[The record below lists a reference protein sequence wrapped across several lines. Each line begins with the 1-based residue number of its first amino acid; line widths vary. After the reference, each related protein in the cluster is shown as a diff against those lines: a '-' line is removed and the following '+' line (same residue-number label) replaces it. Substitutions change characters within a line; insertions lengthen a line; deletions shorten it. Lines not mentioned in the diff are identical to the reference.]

1 MYAECLRCL
10 ERSFHMQDEIKLQV
24 EKETSHVKIF
34 IYEIFLT
41 VFLVYVSEQ
50 MFLHQYEIN
59 SVQNQ
64 LKPILKLRFKTYNLL
79 VMQDYYVQRTTG
91 NNNR

>member
-1 MYAECLRCL
+1 MYPECLRCL

-24 EKETSHVKIF
+24 KKETPHVEIF

-50 MFLHQYEIN
+50 MFLQQYEIN
-59 SVQNQ
+59 SVQNH
-64 LKPILKLRFKTYNLL
+64 LGLLL
-79 VMQDYYVQRTTG
+79 VDFVLSLFRTDEGTFVPKCILEKL
-91 NNNR
+91 

>member
-24 EKETSHVKIF
+24 KKEETPHVKIF

-50 MFLHQYEIN
+50 MFLHQYEKKSIFFFVLMKEHLFRN
-59 SVQNQ
+59 V
-64 LKPILKLRFKTYNLL
+64 Y
-79 VMQDYYVQRTTG
+79 
-91 NNNR
+91 

>member
-24 EKETSHVKIF
+24 KKETPHVKIF

-41 VFLVYVSEQ
+41 VSIRFGTNVPSPVRNKLSTK
-50 MFLHQYEIN
+50 
-59 SVQNQ
+59 STTT
-64 LKPILKLRFKTYNLL
+64 KPKAKF
-79 VMQDYYVQRTTG
+79 
-91 NNNR
+91 